1 MTYFNLNNFK
11 KTILCL
17 ALSSFLFSQDNQLT
31 IELKNGNKISGEL
44 LNETDSTYSLKTEFG
59 QLEIPKE
66 DISAVTDGSFNN
78 EMKSSTHSPFLNSYF
93 KEKNNQSPINQ
104 QARWRTIYASMAIS
118 NTLYGAGIPYLLNL
132 DQTADEYFGFR
143 LLVFAGSFSLS
154 SSYTKNMDLP
164 LGRSYLQ
171 FAGANLG
178 FYSIAPIVSMVG
190 INTWSDFDPDGK
202 IALAYTMFS
211 VPYGAILADR
221 AYSKWNL
228 SNGQSFLISL
238 GINLGVVNTIGA
250 IQQTD
255 WYNWSQD
262 NPENFARWAT
272 SLVYAGALFGGKLAK
287 DIALKNSSI
296 TEGDV
301 AFLNA
306 SIGLGYVNSLLLG
319 YAMNL
324 NHYKDQTMLS
334 MLGVNGFLFL
344 ANSLNEKYGNLLQ
357 GQERV
362 VALGTGS
369 AYFAWLGI
377 ALLTGYDLDKRSA
390 RYMDVASLTA
400 GWYFSRKN
408 VGSSFSS
415 NNDRFKERNDSYL
428 RINPI
433 ILNQNNKFIPGVS
446 FNLTF

>member
-1 MTYFNLNNFK
+1 M
-11 KTILCL
+11 
-17 ALSSFLFSQDNQLT
+17 A
-31 IELKNGNKISGEL
+31 
-44 LNETDSTYSLKTEFG
+44 
-59 QLEIPKE
+59 
-66 DISAVTDGSFNN
+66 
-78 EMKSSTHSPFLNSYF
+78 
-93 KEKNNQSPINQ
+93 KNNQIPINQ
-104 QARWRTIYASMAIS
+104 QARWRTIYATMAIS
-118 NTLYGAGIPYLLNL
+118 NTLYGAGIPYLLDL

-154 SSYTKNMDLP
+154 SGYTKNMDLP

-190 INTWSDFDPDGK
+190 IDTWDEFDPDGK

-238 GINLGVVNTIGA
+238 GINLGVLNTVGV

-262 NPENFARWAT
+262 NPENFARWTT
-272 SLVYAGALFGGKLAK
+272 SLVYAGALLGGKLAK
-287 DIALKNSSI
+287 DIALQNSSI
-296 TEGDV
+296 SEGDV

-306 SIGLGYVNSLLLG
+306 SMGLGYFNSLLLG
-319 YAMNL
+319 YAMDID
-324 NHYKDQTMLS
+324 HYKDQTMLS
-334 MLGVNGFLFL
+334 MLGVNGFLYL
-344 ANSLNEKYGNLLQ
+344 ANSLNNKYGSLLQ

-377 ALLTGYDLDKRSA
+377 ALLTGYDLTDRSA

-408 VGSSFSS
+408 VGSDLSS
-415 NNDRFKERNDSYL
+415 SDLKL
-428 RINPI
+428 REKNGLALKINPV
-433 ILNQNNKFIPGVS
+433 ILNQNMKLVPGFS
-446 FNLTF
+446 ANLTF